1 MRSLEEYRP
10 KPGLSVPVVTVLDA
24 DGEHAEADQRAVVR
38 FVTRDVADLLDRQPR
53 RIPLFLYDNADIAVD
68 PKAGHIPTRQVKSM
82 ARLDFVRGIKVSAR
96 RKVLGDYMK
105 AASRCGEPGSFGV
118 YVGNAMLIFR
128 IFRPRQGLLAPLSE
142 SYNRWR
148 LRGGLPVG
156 VVAGP
161 ANALPREWAR
171 AWQVSRAGDAE
182 RMDELRA
189 VLEAFHSASAPGG
202 RPRAIACLKRAL
214 LHLGVIG
221 SDRVASGTRAL
232 AAEEAARFD
241 ADFDAVRAL
250 ARERVGE
257 PWVTRAPGA
266 GLGSGLP

>member
-1 MRSLEEYRP
+1 M
-10 KPGLSVPVVTVLDA
+10 VTLN
-24 DGEHAEADQRAVVR
+24 EI
-38 FVTRDVADLLDRQPR
+38 DLA
-53 RIPLFLYDNADIAVD
+53 I
-68 PKAGHIPTRQVKSM
+68 
-82 ARLDFVRGIKVSAR
+82 
-96 RKVLGDYMK
+96 
-105 AASRCGEPGSFGV
+105 AASLVVLLAVLSYRMRTGVSRQLLLEPLDSFPSSVNEIDQGRCHPERHSQE
-118 YVGNAMLIFR
+118 
-128 IFRPRQGLLAPLSE
+128 PRQGLLAPLSE

-156 VVAGP
+156 VVAGS